1 MSILLFVFFSC
12 TGHLNESAV
21 GFTGGYSSK
30 RHSINM
36 VHHISVR
43 CTRSVVLRN
52 SIDQYSGRLAKDLP
66 GLSVLVVS
74 LVGEKTTKPKEKDI
88 CFTLGCFVGKKKLI
102 DE

>member
-1 MSILLFVFFSC
+1 
-12 TGHLNESAV
+12 
-21 GFTGGYSSK
+21 
-30 RHSINM
+30 M

-52 SIDQYSGRLAKDLP
+52 SIDQYSGRLAKDLQ